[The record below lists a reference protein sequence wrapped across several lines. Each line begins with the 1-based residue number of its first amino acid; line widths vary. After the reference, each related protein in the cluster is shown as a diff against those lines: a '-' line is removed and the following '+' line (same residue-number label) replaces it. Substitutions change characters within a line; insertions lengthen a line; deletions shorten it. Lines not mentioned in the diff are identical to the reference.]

1 MEIQVVVQM
10 MVRVV
15 MDEEMKKTRKLKFKN
30 RSDSNSMSCHVMIG
44 GDAFPVD
51 IFLLQMVF
59 IKSKSIRCC
68 DVRVSRAHCWN
79 SESIRHSTNTN
90 AAHHSLLTFSFLIR
104 ISYSLFFPFVGS

>member
-1 MEIQVVVQM
+1 MVVVMEIQVVVQM

-15 MDEEMKKTRKLKFKN
+15 MDEEEMTG
-30 RSDSNSMSCHVMIG
+30 G
-44 GDAFPVD
+44 GDVFPVD

-104 ISYSLFFPFVGS
+104 ISCSPFFPFVGS